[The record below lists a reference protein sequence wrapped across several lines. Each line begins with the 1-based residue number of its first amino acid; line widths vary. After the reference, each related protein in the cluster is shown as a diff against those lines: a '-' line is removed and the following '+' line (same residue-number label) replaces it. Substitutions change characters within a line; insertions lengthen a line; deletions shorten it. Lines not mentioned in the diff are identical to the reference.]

1 MGWTGST
8 PAGGVEGEIVPVNLH
23 DLDQEMKDVSRL
35 KGKIVLAVAKGNPKK
50 DSDMIFVRF
59 GDFLRAAA
67 KAGALVVI
75 GGQGGSKASGMNLAH
90 TGILGFDADFAIP
103 VVSMTPEDQGQLERY
118 LEAGVKPRARFNVQ
132 NPCTDGPVESANLVG
147 EDRGRVKP
155 EQGF

>member
-8 PAGGVEGEIVPVNLH
+8 RGGGVEGEICPVNLH

-35 KGKIVLAVAKGNPKK
+35 KGKVVLAMAKGNPKK

-75 GGQGGSKASGMNLAH
+75 GGQGGSKTSGMNLTH
-90 TGILGFDADFAIP
+90 KGILGFDADIPIP
-103 VVSMTPEDQGQLERY
+103 VDSLTPH
-118 LEAGVKPRARFNVQ
+118 
-132 NPCTDGPVESANLVG
+132 
-147 EDRGRVKP
+147 
-155 EQGF
+155 